1 MEREKV
7 IISEQFSRLTGI
19 IFSSSK
25 TFEELNNRPTW
36 LVAFFTIGFG
46 VILITFLISPFMMQA
61 QTASMPSDMSLQ
73 QIENVLKFAKRF
85 QIIGIVLSPLF
96 LIIKFIFTS
105 AILWLIIQLFS
116 EVDFK
121 RMFSVVVHCGV
132 ILFLGSIIT
141 FIILKLRG
149 LQSIKS
155 AADVQVSLGL
165 DLFIQNPDLNF
176 PLKAFLSNINVFS
189 VWWIILVG
197 LGISIIAKISRT
209 KATIITA
216 FFWLFS
222 TMIQVGIASLIG
234 SLGKIG

>member
-19 IFSSSK
+19 VFSSSK

-46 VILITFLISPFMMQA
+46 AILIGFLVSPFIIQA
-61 QTASMPSDMSLQ
+61 QTVSMTPDINLQ
-73 QIENVLKFAKRF
+73 QIENGLKFVKRY
-85 QIIGIVLSPLF
+85 QTIGIVLSPLF

-155 AADVQVSLGL
+155 AADIQVSLGL
-165 DLFIQNPDLNF
+165 DLFL
-176 PLKAFLSNINVFS
+176 
-189 VWWIILVG
+189 
-197 LGISIIAKISRT
+197 
-209 KATIITA
+209 
-216 FFWLFS
+216 
-222 TMIQVGIASLIG
+222 
-234 SLGKIG
+234 

>member
-1 MEREKV
+1 MQREKV

-46 VILITFLISPFMMQA
+46 VILITFLISPFMMHAQA
-61 QTASMPSDMSLQ
+61 ASLPSDMSLQ
-73 QIENVLKFAKRF
+73 QFESGLKFVQRY

-149 LQSIKS
+149 LQSI
-155 AADVQVSLGL
+155 
-165 DLFIQNPDLNF
+165 
-176 PLKAFLSNINVFS
+176 
-189 VWWIILVG
+189 
-197 LGISIIAKISRT
+197 
-209 KATIITA
+209 
-216 FFWLFS
+216 
-222 TMIQVGIASLIG
+222 
-234 SLGKIG
+234 

>member
-46 VILITFLISPFMMQA
+46 VILITFLISPFMMHAQA
-61 QTASMPSDMSLQ
+61 ASLPSDMSLQ
-73 QIENVLKFAKRF
+73 QFESGLKFVQRY

-165 DLFIQNPDLNF
+165 DLFLRNPDLNL

-189 VWWIILVG
+189 VWWIILIS

-209 KATIITA
+209 KATLITT
-216 FFWLFS
+216 FFWLFG
-222 TMIQVGIASLIG
+222 TAIQIGIASLIS
-234 SLGKIG
+234 SLS